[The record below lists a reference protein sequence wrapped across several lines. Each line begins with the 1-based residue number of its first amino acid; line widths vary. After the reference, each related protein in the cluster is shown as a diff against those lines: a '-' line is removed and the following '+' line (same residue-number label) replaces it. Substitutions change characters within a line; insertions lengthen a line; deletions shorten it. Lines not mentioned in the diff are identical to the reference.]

1 MWKSFFES
9 EVNVIC
15 NILFKVHSSK
25 FFEND
30 IFYLYL
36 FILGVLFEI
45 VYKNSII
52 KYLLRVYFT
61 R

>member
-9 EVNVIC
+9 EANVIC
-15 NILFKVHSSK
+15 NILFKVHSLK

-30 IFYLYL
+30 IFYSYL

-52 KYLLRVYFT
+52 KFYY
-61 R
+61 